1 MKKYSLF
8 LDGSGII
15 AKEAANHSYYTV
27 GGIIVDTAEVEEAR
41 NSISIVG
48 KKWRDIDNSTATKMV
63 RAILDNAMAISV
75 MQIEK
80 MQPMWENFWN
90 EGMQFHSVIA
100 SAEKSRIGFLKP
112 STIIRYDSFRRG
124 STQAV
129 GYCLRCQ
136 GLPKIITPAGYSI
149 LDITMICDTD
159 IQGEENAD
167 MFYDMCHDYHN
178 RSKLKEKYNLE
189 IKMSNVALKTEQ
201 EEPLLL
207 AADFV
212 AGCFQWH
219 LGKSEVPLPKQ
230 LDKSCAESIV
240 SEFKRSK
247 TFISDQQ
254 GFHLT
259 YEKIFR
265 GKLYSYYKQHS
276 GRQ

>member
-1 MKKYSLF
+1 M
-8 LDGSGII
+8 
-15 AKEAANHSYYTV
+15 
-27 GGIIVDTAEVEEAR
+27 
-41 NSISIVG
+41 
-48 KKWRDIDNSTATKMV
+48 
-63 RAILDNAMAISV
+63 DNAMAISV

-80 MQPMWENFWN
+80 TQPMWGNFWN
-90 EGMQFHSVIA
+90 EGKQFHNVMA
-100 SAEKSRIGFLKP
+100 SAGKSSVGFFKS
-112 STIIRYDSFRRG
+112 STIIRYDSFCRG
-124 STQAV
+124 SAQAV
-129 GYCLRCQ
+129 GYCLRCN

-159 IQGEENAD
+159 IQGEENID

-178 RSKLKEKYNLE
+178 RSNLKEKYNLE
-189 IKMSNVALKTEQ
+189 IKMSSVALKTEQ

-247 TFISDQQ
+247 NFIADQQ

-259 YEKIFR
+259 YEKVF
-265 GKLYSYYKQHS
+265 GEKLYSYYKQHS
-276 GRQ
+276 DKKNNKFNKTLLD